1 MGAKLSDI
9 AAAVGVSTSTVSRVL
24 SGRGAP
30 NPELSERILQAAQEF
45 GYPVERY
52 NAAMKRPRLIGVVVP
67 NIASLFYSTLIERV
81 EQAAFHHGYS
91 LLLTNS
97 NYDVRREQECLQIL
111 VDKDVA
117 GILISP
123 VTVNSTLPPTVSH
136 RHVPVVQVDRH
147 SDRVDGDLVQT
158 DGHHGAREAV
168 RLLVRR
174 GYRRIAIVSGPAS
187 HSTGR
192 ERLDGYLA
200 ALSEAGLAAKPEYVR
215 IGGFREEDGF
225 AAAQALLELAPI
237 PDALFVTNVDMTI
250 GALRAL
256 YEAGVQIPAQMAV
269 IGFDD
274 FPFAR
279 IVAPPLTTV
288 EQPIEMLALTAVDL
302 LMRRIVQRTTA
313 APTTIRLLPKLNI
326 RASTPPR
333 DGQTVPST
341 AAAAINRI
349 PT

>member
-1 MGAKLSDI
+1 MSAKLSDI
-9 AAAVGVSTSTVSRVL
+9 AAAVGVSASTVSRIL
-24 SGRGAP
+24 SGRGGP
-30 NPELSERILQAAQEF
+30 NPELAERILQAAEEF
-45 GYPVERY
+45 GYPLERY
-52 NAAMKRPRLIGVVVP
+52 STAMRRSRLIGVVVP
-67 NIASLFYSTLIERV
+67 NIASPFYSTLIERI

-97 NYDVRREQECLQIL
+97 NYDARREQECLQIL

-123 VTVNSTLPPTVSH
+123 VTVTSTLPSTVAH
-136 RHVPVVQVDRH
+136 RRVPVVQVDRH
-147 SDRVDGDLVQT
+147 SDEIHGDLVQT

-168 RLLVRR
+168 RMLVQR

-192 ERLDGYLA
+192 ERLDGYFA
-200 ALSEAGLAAKPEYVR
+200 ALGEAGLAMNPEYVR
-215 IGGFREEDGF
+215 IVGFREEDGF
-225 AAAQALLELAPI
+225 AAVQALLRLTPI

-302 LMRRIVQRTTA
+302 LMRRIVQHTTA
-313 APTTIRLLPKLNI
+313 GPTTIRLLPKLNI
-326 RASTPPR
+326 RASTPPGE
-333 DGQTVPST
+333 GQTATLAPTLSSRVP
-341 AAAAINRI
+341 A
-349 PT
+349 